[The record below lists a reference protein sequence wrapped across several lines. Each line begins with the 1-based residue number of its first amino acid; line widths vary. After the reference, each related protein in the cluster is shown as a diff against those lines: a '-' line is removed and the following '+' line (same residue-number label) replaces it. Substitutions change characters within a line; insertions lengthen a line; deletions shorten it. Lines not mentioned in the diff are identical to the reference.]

1 MNNLG
6 GLFDKFKHIFSD
18 AKFQKGA
25 VISTINNIAKIN
37 LEEKDIEIKDYKIVV
52 KGSPALKSTIFMHKQ
67 KILAELKNIL
77 DTKAP
82 NDIR

>member
-6 GLFDKFKHIFSD
+6 GFFDKFKHIFTD
-18 AKFQKGA
+18 TKFQKSA
-25 VISTINNIAKIN
+25 VISTINMIAKIQIDEN
-37 LEEKDIEIKDYKIVV
+37 DIEVKDYKIVV
-52 KGSPALKSTIFMHKQ
+52 KGSPALKSTIYMHKQ

-77 DTKAP
+77 GTKAP